1 MREEEK
7 IFSGVLFNPGDPELK
22 AIKLRSH
29 KLSAQYSATGED
41 ETEIRAEL
49 IRQMLAEFG
58 EGSFLQG
65 PVFFHYGRHTKIGRR
80 CFFNYNLTIQD
91 DAPVVI
97 GDDNNFAGGTPLLAR
112 RKRSSE
118 ALLLCETSSNRQ
130 RLLVRRE
137 CRGLSRRHD
146 RRRLRD
152 RGRKRGHP
160 RHPSPFVRS
169 RQPVPRH
176 PGDHRSRQ
184 HGPQAGNPRRQPS
197 DAALKPSVRAARR

>member
-97 GDDNNFAGGTPLLAR
+97 GDDNNFGPNLTIVTPVPPRLPEAR
-112 RKRSSE
+112 RFLLGGNGGPRSSQ
-118 ALLLCETSSNRQ
+118 ALLLC
-130 RLLVRRE
+130 
-137 CRGLSRRHD
+137 
-146 RRRLRD
+146 
-152 RGRKRGHP
+152 
-160 RHPSPFVRS
+160 
-169 RQPVPRH
+169 
-176 PGDHRSRQ
+176 
-184 HGPQAGNPRRQPS
+184 
-197 DAALKPSVRAARR
+197 